1 MTLHT
6 ITRSM
11 QVSALL
17 LFLLGIYMAFYMS
30 TVQSPVLWPAYG
42 EYVESLEALKTQVAD
57 GGNNSATAAQMTDVL
72 TKFGAYEAHSQSR
85 GDARYGHAHANLQ
98 ALWVFAA
105 ALALARI
112 AVPIWL
118 AGTCG
123 FAFIIGTWTHSG
135 FFSLRQLGVP
145 GLTPIM
151 RLELAE
157 KILLLAI
164 AALLVAVVWDWV
176 NKRTNHS
183 AIGEVISPEE

>member
-1 MTLHT
+1 MALHT

-42 EYVESLEALKTQVAD
+42 QYTESLDVLNKQIAGGETGPALASQTVD
-57 GGNNSATAAQMTDVL
+57 TL
-72 TKFGAYEAHSQSR
+72 TKFGIYEAHSQSR

-98 ALWVFAA
+98 ALWTFAA
-105 ALALARI
+105 ALALARL
-112 AVPIWL
+112 AVPMWL

-123 FAFIIGTWTHSG
+123 FAFIIGTWAHSG
-135 FFSLRQLGVP
+135 FFSLRQLGMP

-157 KILLLAI
+157 KIILLAI
-164 AALLVAVVWDWV
+164 VALLTAVIWDWI
-176 NKRTNHS
+176 NRRKSGS
-183 AIGEVISPEE
+183 AAGETSSLEG

>member
-1 MTLHT
+1 MKLQT

-17 LFLLGIYMAFYMS
+17 LFLLGIFMAYYMT

-42 EYVESLEALKTQVAD
+42 DYRESLDILNQQIAAGETGPALVSQTVETL
-57 GGNNSATAAQMTDVL
+57 S
-72 TKFGAYEAHSQSR
+72 KFGIFEAHTQNR
-85 GDARYGHAHANLQ
+85 GDARFAHAHANVQ
-98 ALWVFAA
+98 SLWTFAA
-105 ALALARI
+105 ALGLARLAI
-112 AVPIWL
+112 PLWL

-135 FFSLRQLGVP
+135 IFALRELGVP
-145 GLTPIM
+145 GLTPFM

-164 AALLVAVVWDWV
+164 AALLVAVIWDWV
-176 NKRTNHS
+176 NMRKSITEPSNMPS
-183 AIGEVISPEE
+183 QSD